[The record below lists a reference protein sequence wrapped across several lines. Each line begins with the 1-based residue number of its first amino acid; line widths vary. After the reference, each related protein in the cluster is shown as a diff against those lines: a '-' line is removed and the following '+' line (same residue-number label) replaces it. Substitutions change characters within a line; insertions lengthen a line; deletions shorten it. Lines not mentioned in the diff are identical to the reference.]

1 MSSPQNKNRS
11 PGGKSASNGP
21 AGKKSASGR
30 ATRTA
35 VLRRPPAK
43 GLPRLLHQLRSGW
56 RRLLEISP
64 FWVVMFLL
72 VSTWCLLPRRA
83 FFVPRA
89 EAGSIADRTYVADRD
104 LSIPDQD
111 ATLLLQQGA
120 RENVLP
126 IYDFNR
132 SRALERRSDLAALF
146 QAGRALLAETADK
159 AERKP
164 TGRAAPAKGETAD
177 READLLTRLGQSS
190 AFKID
195 DAAAEVL
202 LGRQFSNEDEDRLVG
217 ILSRVLQTG
226 VVSNKELL
234 LEHRV
239 GGITIQELPSG
250 ARSTQLDLYRYLD
263 YPVQVREEV
272 ESELASWDGLSK
284 AERRVFSELIL
295 ANVTPNLTF
304 NSSATLA
311 LENDAAVTV
320 GTVTHSIRKGEV
332 IVRRGGL
339 VDKLAARAIDAMAA
353 TGDFRGLLLTAV
365 GTFALLAAAML
376 LVWLACGHEARH
388 DRSRERF
395 LSECSM
401 LLMLSLLGARLAHFV
416 AEAISNAFPNPP
428 FNSLDSY
435 VYATP
440 FAAVALVTT
449 LLYGR
454 NVALVLSLLFS
465 LLVGHIAAG
474 DAIWTTIFYALA
486 GSLAAAFAVD
496 NQQFKQ
502 RSAMTRAGAVI
513 GLVNGLM
520 LLILKALSGTIE
532 GGLPQVGFDFVC
544 GFAGGLLAAAVASF
558 SIPILENLLQITTAI
573 KLVELANPNLPL
585 LRRLAVEAPGTFQHS
600 LAVANLAKSGVEA
613 IDGDSVL
620 VNTSALYHDIGKMYR
635 PRYFIENQA
644 QMPGKNPHDKIQ
656 PSMSALILINHVKE
670 GVELAHHH
678 HLPQP
683 IFDAIEQHHGTRLI
697 NFFYS
702 RAKERCDPETEEVRE
717 DDFRYPGPK
726 PSSKEMGVLML
737 ADGVEAASRTLVDPS
752 RQKIRLLLRTL
763 FEDCLKDGQLD
774 ETGLTLGELR
784 HVEEAFLRVLTNIY
798 HQRIDYPGFEFNRG
812 EDSKVIQR
820 PSTGPRESQE
830 RKAS

>member
-1 MSSPQNKNRS
+1 MASTKKKSGAANA
-11 PGGKSASNGP
+11 GGKGSGV
-21 AGKKSASGR
+21 KSPSGR
-30 ATRTA
+30 TTRTA

-43 GLPRLLHQLRSGW
+43 GLPRLRHQLRSRW
-56 RRLLEISP
+56 RQLLEISP
-64 FWVVMFLL
+64 FWVILFLL
-72 VSTWCLLPRRA
+72 VSTWCLLPRRS
-83 FFVPRA
+83 FFVPHA
-89 EAGSIADRTYVADRD
+89 EEGSIATRTYVADRD
-104 LSIPDQD
+104 LAIPDAD
-111 ATLLLQQGA
+111 ATSVLQQGA

-126 IYDFNR
+126 VYDFDR
-132 SRALERRSDLAALF
+132 SRTQARRSDLAELF
-146 QAGRALLAETADK
+146 RAGRALVAEAK
-159 AERKP
+159 AEAEKP
-164 TGRAAPAKGETAD
+164 KPKAAGRGRAAEDEPAEP
-177 READLLTRLGQSS
+177 EVDLVTRLGGSS

-195 DAAAEVL
+195 AAAAEIL
-202 LGRQFSNEDEDRLVG
+202 LERRFSTEDEDRLAG
-217 ILSRVLQTG
+217 ILTRVLQTG
-226 VVSNKELL
+226 VVANKELL

-239 GGITIQELPSG
+239 GGITLQELPSG
-250 ARSTQLDLYRYLD
+250 ASTELDLYQYLD
-263 YPVQVREEV
+263 YPEQVRQAVEREV
-272 ESELASWDGLSK
+272 LIWDGLS
-284 AERRVFSELIL
+284 AAQRRIFIELIL
-295 ANVTPNLTF
+295 ANVTPNLTY

-332 IVRRGGL
+332 IIRRGGR
-339 VDKLAARAIDAMAA
+339 VDRLAARAIDAMAA
-353 TGDFRGLLLTAV
+353 TGDFGGLALTAA
-365 GTFALLAAAML
+365 GTFALLAAATL
-376 LVWLACGHEARH
+376 LVWLACGHEARR

-395 LSECSM
+395 LSECMM
-401 LLMLSLLGARLAHFV
+401 LLLLSLLGARFAHFV

-435 VYATP
+435 AYATP

-474 DAIWTTIFYALA
+474 EAIWTTIFYALA
-486 GSLAAAFAVD
+486 GSLAAVFAVD
-496 NQQFKQ
+496 HQQFKQ

-513 GLVNGLM
+513 GLVNCLM
-520 LLILKALSGTIE
+520 LLILKALAGSVE
-532 GGLPQVGFDFVC
+532 GGLPQVGFDLVC
-544 GFAGGLLAAAVASF
+544 GFAAGLLASAVASF

-573 KLVELANPNLPL
+573 KLIELANPNLPL

-620 VNTSALYHDIGKMYR
+620 VNTSALYHDIGKMFR
-635 PRYFIENQA
+635 PHYFIENQA

-697 NFFYS
+697 NYFYNK
-702 RAKERCDPETEEVRE
+702 AKERCDPETEEVRE
-717 DDFRYPGPK
+717 SEFRYPGPK

-737 ADGVEAASRTLVDPS
+737 ADGVEAASRTLVDPT
-752 RQKIRLLLRTL
+752 RQKIRVLLRTL
-763 FEDCLKDGQLD
+763 FDDCLKDGQLD
-774 ETGLTLGELR
+774 QTGLTLGELR
-784 HVEEAFLRVLTNIY
+784 LVEDAFLRVMTNIY
-798 HQRIDYPGFEFNRG
+798 HQRIDYPGFEFNR
-812 EDSKVIQR
+812 EESKTVRRPGSEGQR
-820 PSTGPRESQE
+820 E